1 MPNRNE
7 VAQCNPFYYMAH
19 SATSSLI
26 TTLCFTSVL
35 LMFYSHL
42 VVKHA
47 DGNKLAQSVDFYYM
61 ANVTATSSLTESPPE
76 YVKISSGEMGVQW
89 PCTSAPISTL
99 RISHTHFYTHS
110 FLYPHTHFYTTYF
123 THAFLHYFFLI
134 FTHSFLRFSHSC
146 LHYVF
151 HKSPAI
157 ALCAHSF
164 LHDIFLT
171 CTRPFRTPSL
181 NTPPCITHYAHSFLH
196 YTYSHY
202 FIFTTLLL
210 YYTQLLG
217 GKVCRR
223 KQGGAV
229 GGFLLHG
236 QCWRST
242 YGHAGV
248 WCSLFVC

>member
-76 YVKISSGEMGVQW
+76 YVKISSVEMGVQW
-89 PCTSAPISTL
+89 PCTSTPISTL
-99 RISHTHFYTHS
+99 RISR
-110 FLYPHTHFYTTYF
+110 THFYTT
-123 THAFLHYFFLI
+123 
-134 FTHSFLRFSHSC
+134 SFLFSHTHFYASRTHVC
-146 LHYVF
+146 TTYF

-171 CTRPFRTPSL
+171 STRPFRTPSL
-181 NTPPCITHYAHSFLH
+181 NTPPCITHYALSFLH

-202 FIFTTLLL
+202 LIFTTLLL